1 VSKPILTG
9 SVPLATDY
17 LSDAHKKRD
26 DVEPEWD
33 QDNQQWWNWYMTLA
47 DNAAD
52 TAGPAT
58 DKATY
63 KAEPGAAIDPSEL
76 TRIHESLSDPY
87 HLDQDCIDQFSNK
100 GYIKL
105 KNVIDPAALKLLR
118 RQISSILLEV
128 LGQKPGLAFRSN
140 EMMWLHD
147 DLVRRFV
154 LSKRVAQI
162 AAKLLNVDAVR
173 LYHDNALS
181 KEPGCGRT
189 PWHYDYHHFPIDSM
203 NVCTAWI
210 PLQRIPQEMG
220 PLTFAAAMDTYKLVK
235 NLSFNKFDASY
246 DKELGKIFSENG
258 VPIDDSAFDLG
269 EVSFHHTLSFHTAG
283 ANMTNESRMALATT
297 YFEDGARL
305 VSNPTMISGDFH
317 KFMPGIKPGDLIN
330 SHYNPVC
337 YDSVRQTAK
346 ELYMGV
352 DNSTAHN

>member
-1 VSKPILTG
+1 MSKPTITG
-9 SVPLATDY
+9 STSLSTDY

-26 DVEPEWD
+26 DVESEWD

-47 DNAAD
+47 ENDAE
-52 TAGPAT
+52 TTSPAT
-58 DKATY
+58 ERAAY
-63 KAEPGAAIDPSEL
+63 KPEPGVEIDPSEL

-87 HLDQDCIDQFSNK
+87 HLDQDSIDQFAND

-105 KNVIDPAALKLLR
+105 KHVIDPDALKLLR
-118 RQISSILLEV
+118 RRMSSILLEV
-128 LGQKPGLAFRSN
+128 LGRTPGLAFRSD

-162 AAKLLNVDAVR
+162 AARLLKVDAVR

-189 PWHYDYHHFPIDSM
+189 PWHYDYHHFPIDSL

-210 PLQRIPQEMG
+210 PLQRIPKEMG
-220 PLTFAAAMDTYKLVK
+220 PLAFAAAMETYKLVK
-235 NLSFNKFDASY
+235 NLPFSKFDASY
-246 DKELGKIFSENG
+246 DKQLTKIFSENE

-283 ANMTNESRMALATT
+283 ANMTYESRMALATT

-317 KFMPGIKPGDLIN
+317 KFMPGIKPGDIIN
-330 SHYNPVC
+330 SDYNPIC
-337 YDSVRQTAK
+337 YDST
-346 ELYMGV
+346 
-352 DNSTAHN
+352 